1 MFKSKARFFIG
12 GYRLFHRNHPHFPE
26 FINYIKDIESSP
38 LRHENKLFNVLR
50 SDIYA
55 LQTGLQEIE
64 ALKSMA
70 QEEKDFEKEVL
81 EDLSKLE
88 PQVDELVTRLANN
101 ILISNQRYDQDNAVL
116 EVLPGAGGLE
126 ASVFAA
132 EVFNLYCSYCR
143 DYLGYNVEVQ
153 EHVETTGASD
163 HFAISKASILIKE
176 FHWQDVNPSDLSVTY
191 CRSSGPGGQ
200 GVNTTNSAV
209 RMIHN
214 PTKISAHCQELRT
227 AHENYGLALE
237 KLKRELYRVMF
248 EKENSKVSSTR
259 KSQIGQM
266 NRNEK
271 IRTYHYG
278 RNTVLDHR
286 IQGVVKQVPN
296 LFDFMKGEYGFT
308 ILDQFYSFLKDMDEE
323 EQMSL
328 KIKARS
334 KRAEI
339 NGKTVLGLSRE
350 EYLEGLKNG
359 DLSMRNIFKAFQFA
373 ALIKDKNT
381 NGVVQFVPNANEIA
395 SYIQCNR
402 IGSKKLMGHVL
413 FVSENFPIKYCDST
427 NGLVSLLDVQ
437 PCKHDCAAI
446 KILKNHGAL
455 PLCTTN
461 VAQQFGLS
469 TNNPIYGQT
478 TLWGREVGGET
489 GGAAS
494 MIASICNDF
503 AVGLSMDIWGSLR
516 MASAFCGCFTLKP
529 TYVVEFPPP
538 DMKEVTEVYLGH
550 LHVQKMISLLNV
562 DLASVDSLYYFY
574 YFSLVPH
581 YFRLQLINQYLEYK
595 NRATDLTKEYLD
607 IWDDKCI
614 DVLITPAALTPAP
627 PPELAK
633 KFSPLALP
641 YISWNL
647 MNMPAGI
654 MPISRVTKKDIAKSN
669 EVKLKTYNYIQEAHP
684 IEGLPLSIQIVGRP
698 YEEEKILYTMEFLN
712 NFTRYNPCH
721 DLKSD
726 TPEVVKCENN
736 E

>member
-163 HFAISKASILIKE
+163 YFAISKASILIKGSKSDRLQTSTRSLSVLPLLTD
-176 FHWQDVNPSDLSVTY
+176 FSRIDVNPSDLSVTY

-323 EQMSL
+323 EQ
-328 KIKARS
+328 
-334 KRAEI
+334 
-339 NGKTVLGLSRE
+339 
-350 EYLEGLKNG
+350 
-359 DLSMRNIFKAFQFA
+359 
-373 ALIKDKNT
+373 
-381 NGVVQFVPNANEIA
+381 
-395 SYIQCNR
+395 
-402 IGSKKLMGHVL
+402 
-413 FVSENFPIKYCDST
+413 
-427 NGLVSLLDVQ
+427 
-437 PCKHDCAAI
+437 
-446 KILKNHGAL
+446 
-455 PLCTTN
+455 
-461 VAQQFGLS
+461 
-469 TNNPIYGQT
+469 
-478 TLWGREVGGET
+478 
-489 GGAAS
+489 
-494 MIASICNDF
+494 
-503 AVGLSMDIWGSLR
+503 
-516 MASAFCGCFTLKP
+516 
-529 TYVVEFPPP
+529 
-538 DMKEVTEVYLGH
+538 
-550 LHVQKMISLLNV
+550 LLN
-562 DLASVDSLYYFY
+562 
-574 YFSLVPH
+574 
-581 YFRLQLINQYLEYK
+581 I
-595 NRATDLTKEYLD
+595 
-607 IWDDKCI
+607 I
-614 DVLITPAALTPAP
+614 
-627 PPELAK
+627 K
-633 KFSPLALP
+633 K
-641 YISWNL
+641 
-647 MNMPAGI
+647 
-654 MPISRVTKKDIAKSN
+654 
-669 EVKLKTYNYIQEAHP
+669 
-684 IEGLPLSIQIVGRP
+684 
-698 YEEEKILYTMEFLN
+698 
-712 NFTRYNPCH
+712 
-721 DLKSD
+721 
-726 TPEVVKCENN
+726 
-736 E
+736 

>member
-163 HFAISKASILIKE
+163 HFAISKASILIKGVNVFKRLKYE
-176 FHWQDVNPSDLSVTY
+176 CGVHRVQRVPLAGTCSLSVLPLLTDFSRIDVNPSDLSVTY

-323 EQMSL
+323 EQ
-328 KIKARS
+328 
-334 KRAEI
+334 
-339 NGKTVLGLSRE
+339 
-350 EYLEGLKNG
+350 
-359 DLSMRNIFKAFQFA
+359 
-373 ALIKDKNT
+373 
-381 NGVVQFVPNANEIA
+381 
-395 SYIQCNR
+395 
-402 IGSKKLMGHVL
+402 
-413 FVSENFPIKYCDST
+413 
-427 NGLVSLLDVQ
+427 
-437 PCKHDCAAI
+437 
-446 KILKNHGAL
+446 
-455 PLCTTN
+455 
-461 VAQQFGLS
+461 
-469 TNNPIYGQT
+469 
-478 TLWGREVGGET
+478 
-489 GGAAS
+489 
-494 MIASICNDF
+494 
-503 AVGLSMDIWGSLR
+503 
-516 MASAFCGCFTLKP
+516 
-529 TYVVEFPPP
+529 
-538 DMKEVTEVYLGH
+538 
-550 LHVQKMISLLNV
+550 LLN
-562 DLASVDSLYYFY
+562 
-574 YFSLVPH
+574 
-581 YFRLQLINQYLEYK
+581 I
-595 NRATDLTKEYLD
+595 
-607 IWDDKCI
+607 I
-614 DVLITPAALTPAP
+614 
-627 PPELAK
+627 K
-633 KFSPLALP
+633 K
-641 YISWNL
+641 
-647 MNMPAGI
+647 
-654 MPISRVTKKDIAKSN
+654 
-669 EVKLKTYNYIQEAHP
+669 
-684 IEGLPLSIQIVGRP
+684 
-698 YEEEKILYTMEFLN
+698 
-712 NFTRYNPCH
+712 
-721 DLKSD
+721 
-726 TPEVVKCENN
+726 
-736 E
+736 

>member
-1 MFKSKARFFIG
+1 
-12 GYRLFHRNHPHFPE
+12 
-26 FINYIKDIESSP
+26 
-38 LRHENKLFNVLR
+38 
-50 SDIYA
+50 
-55 LQTGLQEIE
+55 
-64 ALKSMA
+64 
-70 QEEKDFEKEVL
+70 
-81 EDLSKLE
+81 
-88 PQVDELVTRLANN
+88 
-101 ILISNQRYDQDNAVL
+101 
-116 EVLPGAGGLE
+116 
-126 ASVFAA
+126 
-132 EVFNLYCSYCR
+132 
-143 DYLGYNVEVQ
+143 
-153 EHVETTGASD
+153 
-163 HFAISKASILIKE
+163 
-176 FHWQDVNPSDLSVTY
+176 
-191 CRSSGPGGQ
+191 
-200 GVNTTNSAV
+200 
-209 RMIHN
+209 
-214 PTKISAHCQELRT
+214 
-227 AHENYGLALE
+227 
-237 KLKRELYRVMF
+237 
-248 EKENSKVSSTR
+248 
-259 KSQIGQM
+259 
-266 NRNEK
+266 
-271 IRTYHYG
+271 
-278 RNTVLDHR
+278 
-286 IQGVVKQVPN
+286 
-296 LFDFMKGEYGFT
+296 
-308 ILDQFYSFLKDMDEE
+308 
-323 EQMSL
+323 MSL

-334 KRAEI
+334 KRAEVQA
-339 NGKTVLGLSRE
+339 NKERLLKKYSDTNRSTDQWKTVLGLSRE

-402 IGSKKLMGHVL
+402 IG
-413 FVSENFPIKYCDST
+413 I
-427 NGLVSLLDVQ
+427 SLLDVQ

-529 TYVVEFPPP
+529 TYGRHLSTLGTLNSDDYVASRVANVAGNLRVGFFTSDNGLQTDPGCVRAVLQACTILKQNGHEVVEFPPP

-581 YFRLQLINQYLEYK
+581 YFRLQLISNFYNKNVMGIPLVYPTDMADQYLEYK